1 MVTKPLYL
9 FFFTCKLSIQS
20 LKNLTFATEKNVKNM
35 IKNLVFDFG
44 GVVVDLNWDKAVR
57 HFAELG
63 LPNADKVLDRYKQNG
78 LFLELEEGKI
88 TAEEFKKGLEAMCGR
103 ELSDEELLKAWL
115 GFLNEV
121 SLPRLKVLEEL
132 HRKYKMYLLS
142 NTNPYVMGWARSSAF
157 SGDGKGLDYYFDK
170 LYLSYQMGITK
181 PDINIF
187 KRMLEDGNM
196 VPEETLFIDDGL
208 ANIEAAR
215 SLGLDTLHVIEG
227 EDWTDSLIAVLQ
239 S

>member
-1 MVTKPLYL
+1 
-9 FFFTCKLSIQS
+9 
-20 LKNLTFATEKNVKNM
+20 
-35 IKNLVFDFG
+35 
-44 GVVVDLNWDKAVR
+44 
-57 HFAELG
+57 
-63 LPNADKVLDRYKQNG
+63 
-78 LFLELEEGKI
+78 
-88 TAEEFKKGLEAMCGR
+88 
-103 ELSDEELLKAWL
+103 
-115 GFLNEV
+115 
-121 SLPRLKVLEEL
+121 
-132 HRKYKMYLLS
+132 
-142 NTNPYVMGWARSSAF
+142 MGWARSSDF

-196 VPEETLFIDDGL
+196 IPEETLFIDDGL